1 LDSDNTMSSLDQTNE
16 PLAAQQSPIIE
27 HLFELRDRLI
37 KSAIA
42 LGVGIVIGVLGAK
55 AFLEI
60 LIAPLQD
67 ITQLQ
72 LLKPTENIIIY
83 FKAALILGILLAS
96 PVILYQIFSFIVP
109 GLTDKER
116 KGLLIILPAAA
127 LLFAAGVAFASLIV
141 LPFTLTYLQL
151 FLSDLFKAE
160 YAVGYY
166 MSFVLN
172 FVLYIGLA
180 FETPLVIA
188 LLARLGMISP
198 EQLRGT
204 WRYAIVIVAV
214 MSAIITPT
222 PDPFTMSLV
231 MFPLLGL
238 YVLGYILA
246 RFTYR
251 PRTEFTGWGISGTD
265 DTESENPESNDEAA

>member
-1 LDSDNTMSSLDQTNE
+1 MSSLDQTNATDIAD
-16 PLAAQQSPIIE
+16 PQSPIIE
-27 HLFELRDRLI
+27 HLYELRDRLI
-37 KSAIA
+37 RASLA

-55 AFLEI
+55 KFLEI

-67 ITQLQ
+67 LTQLQ

-109 GLTDKER
+109 GLTKKER
-116 KGLLIILPAAA
+116 RSLYLILPAAG
-127 LLFAAGVAFASLIV
+127 LLFAIGVAFAAFVV
-141 LPFTLTYLQL
+141 LPFTLRYLQL

-188 LLARLGMISP
+188 LLSRA
-198 EQLRGT
+198 
-204 WRYAIVIVAV
+204 
-214 MSAIITPT
+214 
-222 PDPFTMSLV
+222 
-231 MFPLLGL
+231 
-238 YVLGYILA
+238 
-246 RFTYR
+246 
-251 PRTEFTGWGISGTD
+251 WG
-265 DTESENPESNDEAA
+265 

>member
-1 LDSDNTMSSLDQTNE
+1 MTT
-16 PLAAQQSPIIE
+16 PQQQAPIIE
-27 HLFELRDRLI
+27 HLRELRDRLI
-37 KSAIA
+37 KASLA
-42 LGVGIVIGVLGAK
+42 LGAGMVIGVLGAK
-55 AFLEI
+55 QFLEI

-83 FKAALILGILLAS
+83 FKAALILGVILAS
-96 PVILYQIFSFIVP
+96 PVVLYQIFSFIVP
-109 GLTDKER
+109 GLTSKER
-116 KGLLIILPAAA
+116 KALYFVLPAAGI
-127 LLFAAGVAFASLIV
+127 LFAAGVAFASLIV
-141 LPFTLTYLQL
+141 LPFTLNYLQL

-188 LLARLGMISP
+188 LLARLGLVTP
-198 EQLRGT
+198 AQLRGT

-214 MSAIITPT
+214 LAAVITPT
-222 PDPFTMSLV
+222 PDPFTMSIV

-238 YVLGYILA
+238 YVLGVVLA
-246 RFTYR
+246 QFTYR
-251 PRTEFTGWGISGTD
+251 PRAVFTGWT
-265 DTESENPESNDEAA
+265 TEEEKEEEKEKEEEEEEEKNIEP

>member
-1 LDSDNTMSSLDQTNE
+1 MTTAQE
-16 PLAAQQSPIIE
+16 QAPILA
-27 HLFELRDRLI
+27 HLRELRDRLI
-37 KSAIA
+37 KASLA
-42 LGVGIVIGVLGAK
+42 LVAGMVIGVFGAK

-60 LIAPLQD
+60 LISPLQD

-83 FKAALILGILLAS
+83 FKAALILGVILAS
-96 PVILYQIFSFIVP
+96 PIVLYQIFSFIVP
-109 GLTDKER
+109 GLTSKER
-116 KGLLIILPAAA
+116 KGLYLILPVAGI
-127 LLFAAGVAFASLIV
+127 LFAAGVAFASLIV
-141 LPFTLTYLQL
+141 LPFTLSYLQL

-172 FVLYIGLA
+172 FTLYIGLA

-188 LLARLGMISP
+188 LLARLGLVTP

-204 WRYAIVIVAV
+204 WRHAIVIVAIL
-214 MSAIITPT
+214 SAIITPT

-238 YVLGYILA
+238 YVLGVIMA
-246 RFTYR
+246 KFTYR
-251 PRTEFTGWGISGTD
+251 PRKEFTGWTTSEEED
-265 DTESENPESNDEAA
+265 SESEQDDDVS